1 MRMVLLVELTPAE
14 TRTAYYTEMKI
25 FAHRGLWKFQHEQNS
40 LEAITAAF
48 EAGYSVE
55 IDLWKRDNSGKVW
68 IGHDLNDSMLDFEQV
83 LAKWIKFENIDLALN
98 IKCDGL
104 IDSLRTHM
112 QKYPNIKDSKYFAF
126 DMSMPERVIYERESF
141 PIAYRVSEYEVSE
154 LSQPRSLYW
163 LDSFG
168 TDWFLDLPES
178 TLIELLEKSIVV
190 SPELHGRNIDN
201 VYKVIAKMKTYGIC
215 LDRIEL
221 LHE

>member
-1 MRMVLLVELTPAE
+1 
-14 TRTAYYTEMKI
+14 MKI

-68 IGHDLNDSMLDFEQV
+68 IGHDLNDSMLDLEQV
-83 LAKWIKFENIDLALN
+83 LGEWIKFENIDLALN

-104 IDSLRTHM
+104 IDSVRTHM
-112 QKYPNIKDSKYFAF
+112 QRYPNVKDSKYFAF

-154 LSQPRSLYW
+154 LSQSRSLYW
-163 LDSFG
+163 LDSFS
-168 TDWFLDLPES
+168 TDWFLDLPKS
-178 TLIELLEKSIVV
+178 TLTELLKRSIVV

-201 VYKVIAKMKTYGIC
+201 VYKAITTMKTYGIC

-221 LHE
+221 LYE